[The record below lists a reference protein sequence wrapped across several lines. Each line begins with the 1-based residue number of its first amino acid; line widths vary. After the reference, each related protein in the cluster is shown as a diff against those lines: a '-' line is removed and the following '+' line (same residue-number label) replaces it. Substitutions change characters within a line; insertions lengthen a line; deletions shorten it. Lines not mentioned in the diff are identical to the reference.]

1 MASSI
6 WINNS
11 VRKHSQ
17 ALEPHNL
24 YFSIVR
30 AISCMVWTQSKQHS
44 PKTSLGHRYKVT
56 ASRDFPPIG
65 SLAIGTYSEGWESLI
80 RKWVIPCQ
88 LGWEPEGGHGIYKI
102 TSCPVS
108 AWQVSWS
115 WIHRRIMA
123 NRAGK
128 ELKRSS
134 WVHFLWHT
142 LLSLYRFYTAAADE
156 GSGEN
161 TPWSW
166 TSGVKTWANRLTS
179 TVVQNL

>member
-6 WINNS
+6 WIKNS

-80 RKWVIPCQ
+80 QKWVIPCQ
-88 LGWEPEGGHGIYKI
+88 LGWEPEGSHGIYKI